1 MSQFG
6 IVKEVHLC
14 LALPMPDLHHQFW
27 VQMVINVSDH
37 DNDVQRGQCM
47 MVYQNQL
54 EDFEGRQLSVS
65 ADGCVLIL
73 HLGSI

>member
-27 VQMVINVSDH
+27 VQIVINVSDH

-54 EDFEGRQLSVS
+54 EDFEGQVDSYQFQPTDVFWS
-65 ADGCVLIL
+65 YI
-73 HLGSI
+73 